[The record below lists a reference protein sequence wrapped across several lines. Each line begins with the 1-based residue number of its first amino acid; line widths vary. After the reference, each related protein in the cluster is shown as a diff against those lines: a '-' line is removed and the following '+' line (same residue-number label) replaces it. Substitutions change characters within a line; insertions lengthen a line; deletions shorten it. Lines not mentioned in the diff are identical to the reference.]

1 MSIICPW
8 IVRFYCL
15 SERRL
20 DRVGFQGQAWKS
32 LVCFRLFAT
41 LLQQLLS
48 NLQLWSLLCPEYNNM
63 GMIVWFFFFATKSE
77 KYKIWKYFCPYLG
90 TKPSWILVRICQT
103 VITVHSH
110 RHDKNT
116 EMLIQSTK
124 QYSLIIQMGW
134 IWVQFMV
141 IISS

>member
-1 MSIICPW
+1 MSTASQFFSNGVCIKKKNTCIIYQ
-8 IVRFYCL
+8 F
-15 SERRL
+15 
-20 DRVGFQGQAWKS
+20 
-32 LVCFRLFAT
+32 CFIFLHFLRHFFNNYWGT
-41 LLQQLLS
+41 FK
-48 NLQLWSLLCPEYNNM
+48 LWSLLCSEYNNM
-63 GMIVWFFFFATKSE
+63 SMIGFFFATKSE

-90 TKPSWILVRICQT
+90 SKTSWILVRICQT

-124 QYSLIIQMGW
+124 QYSLIIQMGG